1 MPRPPRGPLPLAKKR
16 PEEGAVLGRADTE
29 CVRCASDGTAS
40 ALLGVS
46 AVTTTAFSS
55 SRLPKNCS
63 AMSSGTS
70 DRWGKFRKRL
80 IFWRLSNEQL
90 CLIRRAPSARQG
102 TLLGHGPGQILP
114 NEHLLFRPPASP
126 PFPPPPPFPFGLV
139 PTKMIRSIS
148 LQKHSNFWLT
158 CVNGCFTL
166 CRVSK
171 VQIQIAVGQ
180 SAIIRAELAV
190 RPFNLFLPAL
200 EGMTLIGEG
209 RAGQA
214 TKA

>member
-1 MPRPPRGPLPLAKKR
+1 MAPGKSSQ
-16 PEEGAVLGRADTE
+16 TNI
-29 CVRCASDGTAS
+29 CFSDHT
-40 ALLGVS
+40 LLLL
-46 AVTTTAFSS
+46 SS
-55 SRLPKNCS
+55 SLSFPLWACS
-63 AMSSGTS
+63 
-70 DRWGKFRKRL
+70 
-80 IFWRLSNEQL
+80 
-90 CLIRRAPSARQG
+90 
-102 TLLGHGPGQILP
+102 
-114 NEHLLFRPPASP
+114 
-126 PFPPPPPFPFGLV
+126 
-139 PTKMIRSIS
+139 TKMIRSIS

-214 TKA
+214 TKAWPLREKKTQEEAGLGRLVCRQIDWPWPGRVQTAAALVKLVF